1 MIFIET
7 SYLINLNVP
16 KLQNHQRAKEIWV
29 EIKDKEKIISK
40 MIVYETITVLRKLN
54 QDTKT
59 VNKVYK
65 LLVDGEIKVLEDVIY
80 YEQALDYTLNHNKIG
95 FFDNLSYIV
104 MQNNDIKEIVS
115 FDEDFDIFTAIER
128 IGQKP

>member
-1 MIFIET
+1 MLFIET

-16 KLQNHQRAKEIWV
+16 KLQNHQRAKEIWA

>member
-40 MIVYETITVLRKLN
+40 MIVYETITVLRKLK
-54 QDTKT
+54 QYTKT

>member
-1 MIFIET
+1 MLFIET

-40 MIVYETITVLRKLN
+40 MIVYETITVLRKLK

>member
-1 MIFIET
+1 MIFLET

-16 KLQNHQRAKEIWV
+16 KLQNHWRAKEIWG

-40 MIVYETITVLRKLN
+40 MIVYETITVLRKLK

-65 LLVDGEIKVLEDVIY
+65 LLVDGKIKVLEDVLY
-80 YEQALDYTLNHNKIG
+80 YEQALDYALNKNTIG

-104 MQNNDIKEIVS
+104 MQNNDIEQIAS
-115 FDEDFDIFTAIER
+115 FDEDFDIFNKIKR
-128 IGQKP
+128 IGKN

>member
-1 MIFIET
+1 MLFIET

-16 KLQNHQRAKEIWV
+16 KLQNHQRAKEIWA

-40 MIVYETITVLRKLN
+40 MIVYETITVLRKLK

>member
-16 KLQNHQRAKEIWV
+16 KLQNHQRAKEIWA

-40 MIVYETITVLRKLN
+40 MIVYETITVLRKLK

-95 FFDNLSYIV
+95 FL
-104 MQNNDIKEIVS
+104 
-115 FDEDFDIFTAIER
+115 
-128 IGQKP
+128 

>member
-16 KLQNHQRAKEIWV
+16 KLQNHQRAKEIWA

-40 MIVYETITVLRKLN
+40 MIVYETITVLRKLK

>member
-1 MIFIET
+1 
-7 SYLINLNVP
+7 
-16 KLQNHQRAKEIWV
+16 
-29 EIKDKEKIISK
+29 
-40 MIVYETITVLRKLN
+40 MIVYETITVLRKLK

-95 FFDNLSYIV
+95 FFVI
-104 MQNNDIKEIVS
+104 
-115 FDEDFDIFTAIER
+115 
-128 IGQKP
+128 

>member
-40 MIVYETITVLRKLN
+40 MIVYETITVLRKLK